1 MHPLEPYVQAWRGTA
16 GDVIDLLPTLTGDDW
31 SRPTDCPGWSVHD
44 VAAHLAHLEA
54 VLAGHEKTGP
64 QIERD
69 GDQVAADYTQAGVDA
84 RSDRTPDELIEEYRT
99 AVEARA
105 TQLTMLPEGG
115 EAPPITPGNAA
126 WSWEVLLR
134 NRSIDAWV
142 HEQDIRR
149 AVNRPGSLGTGG
161 AQVTTRA
168 FAAGMPYVLGKR
180 VAPPAGTSVLWHVT
194 GEVPLKIG
202 AVIGHDG
209 RAAAEVADDP
219 TTTLSMTS
227 EVFTILGA
235 GRRPAD
241 KVEAAIGGAEELGR
255 AVLGAM
261 TLIR

>member
-1 MHPLEPYVQAWRGTA
+1 M
-16 GDVIDLLPTLTGDDW
+16 DV
-31 SRPTDCPGWSVHD
+31 H
-44 VAAHLAHLEA
+44 AF
-54 VLAGHEKTGP
+54 
-64 QIERD
+64 
-69 GDQVAADYTQAGVDA
+69 
-84 RSDRTPDELIEEYRT
+84 RT

-105 TQLTMLPEGG
+105 THLAMLPEEG

-168 FAAGMPYVLGKR
+168 FAAGMPYVLGKH
-180 VAPPAGTSVLWHVT
+180 VAPPAGTSVLWRVT
-194 GEVPLKIG
+194 GDVPLEIG
-202 AVIGHDG
+202 AVIGDDG

-219 TTTLSMTS
+219 TSTLSMTN
-227 EVFTILGA
+227 EAFTILCA

-241 KVEAAIGGAEELGR
+241 KIEAAVGGDEGLGR

-261 TLIR
+261 TLTR